1 MHPLN
6 RTLALCLTLGLT
18 CCGNEGDGGQSPAAT
33 AGSAGMASGGSAAPQ
48 AGSGGTG
55 LAGTTSGAGGG
66 GQASNGGTSGAG
78 TSSGGAGT
86 SGGGTSSGNGGGG
99 TGGSGGAAPTK
110 LWECPPGPFPTPKVG
125 TTENLCMGF
134 NYAFNYLEGP
144 TWVKADNALY
154 FSNFNIYKGTGGNIL
169 KYSLGGQC
177 EVFITDVGC
186 NGLAVGVD
194 GTLLGACQQSRSVQS
209 YKLATKAA
217 TTLAAQYMDKML
229 DTPNDIVVRSNGA
242 VYFTNRTA
250 ELDGRPVGFGSG
262 VFWIDPKGTLA
273 LIHKGDDG
281 NGIALSPDERTLYV
295 NNVASWALDENGVP
309 GMQGP
314 KIVSGDGLAADCAG
328 NLYMNSGQ
336 IVNAQGQN
344 VGNFPGGTNMA
355 FGGPDGTTLFVVSG
369 GGNLRALHMNLPG
382 IP

>member
-1 MHPLN
+1 MSILA
-6 RTLALCLTLGLT
+6 RTITLTLAIAVAA
-18 CCGNEGDGGQSPAAT
+18 CGSGDD
-33 AGSAGMASGGSAAPQ
+33 AGTNPSTSAGTAGMASGGSNAGL
-48 AGSGGTG
+48 AGSGVAGQTGGTPP
-55 LAGTTSGAGGG
+55 TSGGQAGAAAIGGG
-66 GQASNGGTSGAG
+66 GASAGGAGMGGTSA
-78 TSSGGAGT
+78 GGAAM
-86 SGGGTSSGNGGGG
+86 
-99 TGGSGGAAPTK
+99 GGSGGAAPAK
-110 LWECPPGPFPTPKVG
+110 LWECPPGPFPAPQVG
-125 TTENLCMGF
+125 TSETLCMGF
-134 NYAFNYLEGP
+134 NFAFNYLEGP

-154 FSNFNIYKGTGGNIL
+154 FSNFNIYKGTGGNIV
-169 KYSLGGQC
+169 KYTLGGQC
-177 EVFITDVGC
+177 EVFIPDVGC

-209 YKLATKAA
+209 YKLASKAA
-217 TTLAAQYMDKML
+217 STLAATYMDKML

-262 VFWIDPKGTLA
+262 IFWIDPKGTLG

-336 IVNAQGQN
+336 IVDPQGKS

-369 GGNLRALHMNLPG
+369 GGNVRALHMNVPG

>member
-1 MHPLN
+1 MA
-6 RTLALCLTLGLT
+6 RRFALCLAVGLT
-18 CCGNEGDGGQSPAAT
+18 CCGNGDDTASNSST
-33 AGSAGMASGGSAAPQ
+33 AGGASGMSSS
-48 AGSGGTG
+48 GSGGPANTTG
-55 LAGTTSGAGGG
+55 GQATGGAGQATGGSQSGAGV
-66 GQASNGGTSGAG
+66 
-78 TSSGGAGT
+78 GGAGGT
-86 SGGGTSSGNGGGG
+86 ASRGGAGGTLSGGGA
-99 TGGSGGAAPTK
+99 GGSGGAAPGK
-110 LWECPPGPFPTPKVG
+110 LWECPPGPFPAPKVG
-125 TTENLCMGF
+125 ETETLCLGF
-134 NYAFNYLEGP
+134 NFAFNYLEGP

-154 FSNFNIYKGTGGNIL
+154 FSNFTIFKGTGGNIV
-169 KYSLGGQC
+169 KYTLGGAC

-186 NGLAVGVD
+186 NGLAVGLD

-217 TTLAAQYMDKML
+217 STLAATYMDNML

-262 VFWIDPKGTLA
+262 IFWIDPQGTLG
-273 LIHKGDDG
+273 LIHQGDDG

-309 GMQGP
+309 GLQGP
-314 KIVSGDGLAADCAG
+314 KVVSGDGLAADCAG

-336 IVNAQGQN
+336 IVDPQGKN

-369 GGNLRALHMNLPG
+369 GSSVKALHMNVPG